1 MFLFAPIILFI
12 EIFVTAP
19 PRINFPQ
26 RTIYRAVTQV
36 SPSPSITPTN
46 TPTPIPTY
54 IPTPPITLTP
64 APTNKP
70 VIKLN
75 SNSSTTASNIL
86 TALNN
91 YRAKKGVGTLSWSQI
106 LASFAQSRANYFA
119 SIGSPAGGLDNHAGF
134 NNYIA
139 DDGFNK
145 LGFWA
150 LGENSSQGF
159 TGSPTELIEQ
169 FYGGHKPHD
178 DNQLKSDWSHVGI
191 GVNGLFTDLVF
202 GGRKK

>member
-1 MFLFAPIILFI
+1 MFLFAPIILFLQTI
-12 EIFVTAP
+12 AVYL
-19 PRINFPQ
+19 PRSSFPE
-26 RTIYRAVTQV
+26 RPLFRVTQFT
-36 SPSPSITPTN
+36 PTPSIAPSV
-46 TPTPIPTY
+46 TPTPIPSATPSPSAT
-54 IPTPPITLTP
+54 ITPKPTVNR
-64 APTNKP
+64 AK
-70 VIKLN
+70 IKT
-75 SNSSTTASNIL
+75 SNTTSSASQIF

-119 SIGSPAGGLDNHAGF
+119 SIGPPAGGLDNHAGF
-134 NNYIA
+134 NSYIA

-191 GVNGLFTDLVF
+191 GVKGLFSDLVF